1 MSRMGSHVFFN
12 GMALGETN
20 QINIEEGKTLV
31 VKYLGLGDRN
41 EDGTR
46 TVLFELNGMRREI
59 AVPDPQAETSAEQV
73 RLADPQDKAH
83 VGAPMPGMVSRV
95 LVKEGD
101 VVEQN
106 QVLLIIEAMKMETS
120 VVARMAGRVDKL
132 LAAEN
137 TAVKAGELLAVIK

>member
-1 MSRMGSHVFFN
+1 MLSSAAYGSLAHFSGERFSRHTEVELLNVFLSL
-12 GMALGETN
+12 A
-20 QINIEEGKTLV
+20 
-31 VKYLGLGDRN
+31 YR
-41 EDGTR
+41 TR
-46 TVLFELNGMRREI
+46 LI
-59 AVPDPQAETSAEQV
+59 AA
-73 RLADPQDKAH
+73 RL
-83 VGAPMPGMVSRV
+83 PGMVSRV

-120 VVARMAGRVDKL
+120 AVARMAGRVDKL

>member
-1 MSRMGSHVFFN
+1 MLLPEAVF
-12 GMALGETN
+12 
-20 QINIEEGKTLV
+20 
-31 VKYLGLGDRN
+31 
-41 EDGTR
+41 
-46 TVLFELNGMRREI
+46 
-59 AVPDPQAETSAEQV
+59 VPAARYRKVTPCARVQV
-73 RLADPQDKAH
+73 SSGPK
-83 VGAPMPGMVSRV
+83 VVSRV

-106 QVLLIIEAMKMETS
+106 QVLLIIEAIKMETS

>member
-59 AVPDPQAETSAEQV
+59 AVPDPQAETS
-73 RLADPQDKAH
+73 
-83 VGAPMPGMVSRV
+83 
-95 LVKEGD
+95 
-101 VVEQN
+101 
-106 QVLLIIEAMKMETS
+106 

>member
-1 MSRMGSHVFFN
+1 M
-12 GMALGETN
+12 
-20 QINIEEGKTLV
+20 
-31 VKYLGLGDRN
+31 
-41 EDGTR
+41 
-46 TVLFELNGMRREI
+46 
-59 AVPDPQAETSAEQV
+59 QV
-73 RLADPQDKAH
+73 SSGPK
-83 VGAPMPGMVSRV
+83 VVSRV

-132 LAAEN
+132 LAAET